1 MYWAQTAM
9 LHHTAIN
16 SMSFQKTAFTLVE
29 LLLAVLFLGIF
40 AYITVPRMQTS
51 IIERYKSETAAQ
63 KIVTDLRLARNLA
76 ITEAAS
82 NTAGFALQMAGTSP
96 YSGYTIVN
104 LSNSQIVSTHTVDVK
119 VSCSGGSLFKF
130 GPMGNLLAG
139 SDTQLVFSVSGK
151 TSTISLI
158 PATGAVQCVEN

>member
-1 MYWAQTAM
+1 
-9 LHHTAIN
+9 
-16 SMSFQKTAFTLVE
+16 MSVQKTAFALVE

-51 IIERYKSETAAQ
+51 IIERYKNATTAQ

-82 NTAGFALQMAGTSP
+82 NSAGFALQMAGTSP

-104 LSNSQIVSTHTVDVK
+104 LSNGHIVSTHTIDPK
-119 VSCSGGSLFKF
+119 VSCSSGSLFKF
-130 GPMGNLLAG
+130 GPLGNLLAG
-139 SDTQLVFSVSGK
+139 SGTQLVLSAAGK
-151 TSTISLI
+151 TSTINLI

>member
-1 MYWAQTAM
+1 
-9 LHHTAIN
+9 
-16 SMSFQKTAFTLVE
+16 MSFQRTAFTLVE

-40 AYITVPRMQTS
+40 AYITVPRLQTS
-51 IIERYKSETAAQ
+51 IIERYKSETTAQ
-63 KIVTDLRLARNLA
+63 KIVTDLRLTRTMA

-82 NTAGFALQMAGTSP
+82 NSAGFALQMAGTSP

-104 LSNSQIVSTHTVDVK
+104 LANGQTVSTHTITTK
-119 VSCSGGSLFKF
+119 IFCSGGAIFKF

-139 SDTQLVFSVSGK
+139 SGSQLVVWASGK

-158 PATGAVQCVEN
+158 PATGAVQCNEN